1 MAASVRYRTSSL
13 VSRLSLGEEG
23 DRHDL
28 FLVFIVIKEC
38 SIVVYNRVFND
49 VYLTACNSSSI
60 LFTPYKN
67 IKQILKKN
75 NIND

>member
-1 MAASVRYRTSSL
+1 MAASVRYRMSSL
-13 VSRLSLGEEG
+13 VSRLSLEEEG

-75 NIND
+75 NYY